1 MSPSDPLLGWAQELV
16 ELVEGP
22 CAYVSREG
30 AVLAGNEAFVQWA
43 PRCLAGSLV
52 IRPDGAWIAWRDQPP
67 VAVRVEPV
75 TRGGWLV
82 LPAGDPGRAGLEAV
96 ATSVGRRLERLSTS
110 IESNLEMAL
119 RARPGEAVT
128 SALREALSAVEGL
141 RSLRR
146 HVDGLSPLTPTV
158 TLQTLDLAALAR
170 EAVMALSGPPPVEFT
185 GEASGCVVQAG
196 REPLFAA
203 VAAITGAMC
212 RNLPRGGRV
221 VVASTRDAD
230 VVRLSFRPEPDQA
243 GFAASLETEAA
254 RAAVEQAR
262 GRLLVLADTVILE
275 LPAFEGSRPQAEGAR
290 GTVLVADDDPSM
302 LSLMA
307 AVLRRKGFTVIE
319 AGNGVA
325 ATTFL
330 RTHGAELAAVVT
342 DAVLPGRSGVEL
354 AVEAAASFPGLPVLV
369 VTSHDAKL
377 VGVKELPLLR
387 KPFGAKLFAD
397 RVEQILRREP

>member
-1 MSPSDPLLGWAQELV
+1 MFPSDTLLQWAQEIV
-16 ELVEGP
+16 GLVEGP

-30 AVLAGNEAFVQWA
+30 AVLAGNEAFAQWA
-43 PRCLAGSLV
+43 PRCLAGQLV
-52 IRPDGAWIAWRDQPP
+52 IRPDGAWLLVRNEAP
-67 VAVRVEPV
+67 VAVRAEPAS
-75 TRGGWLV
+75 RGGWVV

-119 RARPGEAVT
+119 RARPSEAVS
-128 SALREALSAVEGL
+128 SALREALSAVQGL

-146 HVDGLSPLTPTV
+146 HVDGLSPLTPTAS
-158 TLQTLDLAALAR
+158 LQTLDLASLAR
-170 EAVMALSGPPPVEFT
+170 EAVMALSGPAPVEFT

-196 REPLFAA
+196 REPLFAV
-203 VAAITGAMC
+203 VAAITSAMC

-221 VVASTRDAD
+221 VVSSTRDD
-230 VVRLSFRPEPDQA
+230 HKVRLSFRPEPEQA

-254 RAAVEQAR
+254 RTAVEQAS

-275 LPAFEGSRPQAEGAR
+275 LPAFEGSRPQAGAAR

-319 AGNGVA
+319 ADNGVA
-325 ATTFL
+325 ASTFL
-330 RTHGAELAAVVT
+330 RTHGVELAAMVT

-354 AVEAAASFPGLPVLV
+354 ALEAAASFPGLPVLV

-377 VGVKELPLLR
+377 IGVKALPLLR

-397 RVEQILRREP
+397 RVEQVLRPQP